1 VVILTKRANKLFPVI
16 LSKFK
21 ECVRENRY
29 IVTLH
34 GEEEMDEDE
43 LSIYDVERAILTGTI
58 IERQK
63 DSEKGEWKYI
73 VRGQTMNDSEIA
85 VVAKLSPTNKM
96 VIITVYR
103 DE

>member
-1 VVILTKRANKLFPVI
+1 MFPNI

-21 ECVRENRY
+21 ECIRENRY

-43 LSIYDVERAILTGTI
+43 LSIFDVERAVLTGVI

-63 DSEKGEWKYI
+63 DSKKEECKYI
-73 VRGQTMNDSEIA
+73 IRGATIDSSIISI
-85 VVAKLSPTNKM
+85 VAN
-96 VIITVYR
+96 TVLQIKW
-103 DE
+103 

>member
-1 VVILTKRANKLFPVI
+1 MFPKL

-29 IVTLH
+29 VVTLH

-43 LSIYDVERAILTGTI
+43 LSIFDVERAVLTGVI

-63 DSEKGEWKYI
+63 DSKNEEWKYI
-73 VRGQTMNDSEIA
+73 IQGQTIDESIIA
-85 VVAKLSPTNKM
+85 IVVKLSVTNKM
-96 VIITVYR
+96 LIITVYR

>member
-1 VVILTKRANKLFPVI
+1 MFSGILI
-16 LSKFK
+16 KFK
-21 ECVRENRY
+21 ECIRENRY

-43 LSIYDVERAILTGTI
+43 LSIFDVERAILTGVI

-73 VRGQTMNDSEIA
+73 VRGQIIDGSEIA
-85 VVAKLSPTNKM
+85 VVVKLSLTNKM

>member
-1 VVILTKRANKLFPVI
+1 MFQGILI
-16 LSKFK
+16 KFK
-21 ECVRENRY
+21 ECIRENRY

-43 LSIYDVERAILTGTI
+43 LSIFDVERAILTGTI

-63 DSEKGEWKYI
+63 DNEKEEWKYI
-73 VRGQTMNDSEIA
+73 VRGQTMDCSQMA
-85 VVAKLSPTNKM
+85 VVAKFSPTNKM

>member
-1 VVILTKRANKLFPVI
+1 MFPGILI
-16 LSKFK
+16 KFK
-21 ECVRENRY
+21 ECIRENRY

-43 LSIYDVERAILTGTI
+43 LSIFDVERAILTGAI
-58 IERQK
+58 NERQK
-63 DSEKGEWKYI
+63 DNDKGEWKYI
-73 VRGQTMNDSEIA
+73 VRGQTIYGSVIA
-85 VVAKLSPTNKM
+85 VVAKLSPTNMM

>member
-1 VVILTKRANKLFPVI
+1 MFQGILI
-16 LSKFK
+16 KFK
-21 ECVRENRY
+21 ECIRENRY

-43 LSIYDVERAILTGTI
+43 LSIFDVERAILTGAI

-63 DSEKGEWKYI
+63 DSGKEECKYV
-73 VRGQTMNDSEIA
+73 VRGQTMDCLQIA
-85 VVAKLSPTNKM
+85 VVAKFSPTNKM

>member
-1 VVILTKRANKLFPVI
+1 MFPETLV
-16 LSKFK
+16 KFK

-29 IVTLH
+29 VVTLH

-43 LSIYDVERAILTGTI
+43 LSIFDVERAILTGAI

-63 DSEKGEWKYI
+63 DSKKGEWKYI
-73 VRGQTMNDSEIA
+73 VRGQIIDGQEIA
-85 VVAKLSPTNKM
+85 VVAKFSPTKKM

>member
-1 VVILTKRANKLFPVI
+1 MFDKILG
-16 LSKFK
+16 KFK
-21 ECVRENRY
+21 ECIRENRY

-34 GEEEMDEDE
+34 GEEEIDEDE
-43 LSIYDVERAILTGTI
+43 LSIFDVERAVLTGVI

-73 VRGQTMNDSEIA
+73 IRGQAIDGSIIA
-85 VVAKLSPTNKM
+85 IVSKLSPTNKR

-103 DE
+103 EE

>member
-1 VVILTKRANKLFPVI
+1 MFPKI

-29 IVTLH
+29 VVTLH

-43 LSIYDVERAILTGTI
+43 LSIFDVERAILTGII

-63 DSEKGEWKYI
+63 DSEKEEWKYI
-73 VRGQTMNDSEIA
+73 IRGQTIDGSVIA
-85 VVAKLSPTNKM
+85 IVAKLSLTNKM

-103 DE
+103 DK

>member
-1 VVILTKRANKLFPVI
+1 MFSGILI
-16 LSKFK
+16 KFK

-29 IVTLH
+29 VVTLH

-43 LSIYDVERAILTGTI
+43 LSIFDVERAILTGAI

-63 DSEKGEWKYI
+63 DSDKGEWKYI
-73 VRGQTMNDSEIA
+73 VRGQIIDGTEIA
-85 VVAKLSPTNKM
+85 VVAKLGLTNKM